1 MTEAQAGRIG
11 IMGGTFD
18 PIHYGHLVVA
28 EAAREAFSL
37 EKIIFVPAG
46 IPPHKA
52 KEEVTPARHRYLMTL
67 LAIMSNPY
75 FEISRV
81 DLDRGGVTYTV
92 DTLADL
98 KSQLPP
104 AVQMYFITGADAI
117 LEILSWKSPDQVL
130 SMAEFIAVTRPG
142 YGLDQLSQAI
152 GPLYA
157 EFRDRIHI
165 LEAPPVGLSS
175 TGLRR
180 RLVEGRSIR
189 YLVPE
194 TVVAYINNE
203 GLYGT
208 SPER

>member
-165 LEAPPVGLSS
+165 LEVPPVGLSS